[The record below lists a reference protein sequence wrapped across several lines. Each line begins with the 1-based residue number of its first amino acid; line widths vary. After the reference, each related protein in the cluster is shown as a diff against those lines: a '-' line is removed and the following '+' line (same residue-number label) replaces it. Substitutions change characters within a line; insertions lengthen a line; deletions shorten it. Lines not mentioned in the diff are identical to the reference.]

1 MWSNVLDNETRIWA
15 EKVANDSRVNDL
27 HNRIDEGKVRLQMQR
42 FKEEV
47 LEAKAHYASLKETK
61 E

>member
-27 HNRIDEGKVRLQMQR
+27 HNRIDEAKVRLQMKR
-42 FKEEV
+42 LKEEV
-47 LEAKAHYASLKETK
+47 LQAQAYYASLKEGS
-61 E
+61 

>member
-47 LEAKAHYASLKETK
+47 LEAKAHYASLKE
-61 E
+61 ES